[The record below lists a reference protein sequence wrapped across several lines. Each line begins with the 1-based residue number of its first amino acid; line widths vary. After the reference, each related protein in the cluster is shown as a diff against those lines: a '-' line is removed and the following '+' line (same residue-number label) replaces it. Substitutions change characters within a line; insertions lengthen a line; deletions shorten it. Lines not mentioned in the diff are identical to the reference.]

1 MKRITRRDALKLG
14 AIADGSLLLPIGRQD
29 IGRAKD
35 DNSPLVTPDTLPFPY
50 PQRLK
55 PVRSD
60 NTLGTDTSGDF
71 SKTDY

>member
-14 AIADGSLLLPIGRQD
+14 AIADGSLLLPIGLQG
-29 IGRAKD
+29 IGRAKY
-35 DNSPLVTPDTLPFPY
+35 DNSPIVTPDTLCFPD

-60 NTLGTDTSGDF
+60 NTSGTETNEDF